1 MKSVSEYDRKI
12 WLSDYSQK
20 VFDVSIG
27 GEWIPTAKFNAE
39 SLKITQILDDS
50 SQLEFIG
57 CKAAKLELTII
68 DTDEEYEGKEI
79 RVYAGAYI
87 EGMQG
92 TQKIRL
98 FNGTIA
104 EVKQKSHDDIM
115 VTLVA
120 YDNLADILQMDLAEW
135 YKGLTFP
142 MTLGAFV
149 RALPFRYFPW
159 EDLPFENLMIEKTI
173 EPDVLPAKDV
183 LAAITTLN
191 GRYCVW
197 DDSYFKLIALK
208 RYEHDGLFPADDL
221 YPADD
226 LFPMDPTTNAEHI
239 PDEEYFKAEYQDY
252 DVQGIDKVQIRSEE
266 NDIGAIYGTGSN
278 AYIIQGNFLL
288 FGKSAADLA
297 SIAQRVYEEVQGFV
311 FVPAKIECKSRPWV
325 ECGDLVRVYTEK
337 KVVYTYVM
345 QRTLSGM
352 SFMHDSYSAK
362 QGNVRNEQ
370 VNSLNTQIIQ
380 LKGKAN
386 KLVRDVEHLSS
397 EIYNEDGSSKI
408 EQNAEAIEARVE
420 KTGGGQSFSWE
431 LLADGFVLKANG
443 QEVFRCD
450 AGGITVSGY
459 ATSTRMESAEANI
472 TSLYANE
479 AALGELIAQK
489 ASIENL
495 NATNVRVGNL
505 EGDHV
510 SVSSF
515 NALSGTV
522 NSINANYISTGTLS
536 TQIASLSGV
545 TAKSINCSEYLA
557 NYGNVAYK
565 LTPHRFTVGGAARTI
580 LASAN

>member
-1 MKSVSEYDRKI
+1 MKSVSEYDRGV
-12 WLSDYSQK
+12 WLSDYASK
-20 VFDVSIG
+20 KFDISIDG
-27 GEWIPTAKFNAE
+27 IYLPTAKFNAE

-57 CKAAKLELTII
+57 CKATKLELTII
-68 DTDEEYEGKEI
+68 DTDEEYIGKEI
-79 RVYAGAYI
+79 RVYAAAAI
-87 EGMQG
+87 PLQQG

-98 FNGTIA
+98 FDGKIA
-104 EVKQKSHDDIM
+104 EVKQKSQDDIM
-115 VTLVA
+115 VTVIA
-120 YDNLADILQMDLAEW
+120 YDGFADILQMDLAEW
-135 YKGLTFP
+135 YKALTFP
-142 MTLGAFV
+142 MTLGDFV

-159 EDLPFENLMIEKTI
+159 GDLPFENLTIEKTI
-173 EPDVLPAKDV
+173 EPDVLPARDV
-183 LAAITTLN
+183 LSAITTLN
-191 GRYCVW
+191 GRYAVW
-197 DDSYFKLIALK
+197 DDGYFKLIALK
-208 RYEHDGLFPADDL
+208 RYEHDDVFPAEDLFPANDL
-221 YPADD
+221 Y
-226 LFPMDPTTNAEHI
+226 PMDPTTNAEHI

-311 FVPAKIECKSRPWV
+311 FVPAKIECKSRPWI

-362 QGNVRNEQ
+362 QDNVRNEQ
-370 VNSLNTQIIQ
+370 VNSLNSQIIQ

-431 LLADGFVLKANG
+431 LLADGFVLKAND

-450 AGGITVSGY
+450 ANGITVSGY
-459 ATSTRMESAEANI
+459 ATA
-472 TSLYANE
+472 TSLNAVSGRVGSLE
-479 AALGELIAQK
+479 ADHV
-489 ASIENL
+489 SVNSL
-495 NATNVRVGNL
+495 NAVSGRVGNL
-505 EGDHV
+505 EADHV

-522 NSINANYISTGTLS
+522 GTINANYISTGNLS
-536 TQIASLSGV
+536 AQIGALSKVNCQQLSVGGSDAGGQTINYKDHSGV
-545 TAKSINCSEYLA
+545 NRTMRVLA
-557 NYGNVAYK
+557 
-565 LTPHRFTVGGAARTI
+565 LQ
-580 LASAN
+580 